1 MYGVKFTS
9 LHLRFLNQ
17 LFDIDEKCERLIVVH
32 RKVILTECGVN
43 KRGERCPNTEGRGGC
58 TQTHLRT
65 SGKFLVYNILSQSV
79 I

>member
-43 KRGERCPNTEGRGGC
+43 KRGE
-58 TQTHLRT
+58 
-65 SGKFLVYNILSQSV
+65 
-79 I
+79 